1 LVTNTYK
8 TQKDHQEAAKI
19 AANNINKIITET
31 KLINKKVGI
40 NKSLFNKIAL
50 ATGLIA
56 VASLTGLVGGLL
68 LPAILA
74 PTAAISIKLAPNVG
88 GKISSIFSQKSDYIQ
103 KKQTK
108 INEIISIILPIAS
121 PSLEQDL
128 LQKKSLAVSSEAFI
142 KPSLAPHSRNQDL
155 SKKNARQR

>member
-1 LVTNTYK
+1 MVTNTYK

-103 KKQTK
+103 KKQRNYINYIAYSFTISRARFITK
-108 INEIISIILPIAS
+108 KITGCI
-121 PSLEQDL
+121 
-128 LQKKSLAVSSEAFI
+128 F
-142 KPSLAPHSRNQDL
+142 
-155 SKKNARQR
+155 